1 MAIKAVLV
9 GCRLVLSFFSKGRQF
24 FNAMRKPHGVRER
37 VRDREKEREK
47 YIERKIERERE
58 RTINDSIQDMEK
70 ATQKKRELRKV
81 KMNNFKVDR

>member
-37 VRDREKEREK
+37 VRDREKERE
-47 YIERKIERERE
+47 R
-58 RTINDSIQDMEK
+58 
-70 ATQKKRELRKV
+70 KRE
-81 KMNNFKVDR
+81 ND